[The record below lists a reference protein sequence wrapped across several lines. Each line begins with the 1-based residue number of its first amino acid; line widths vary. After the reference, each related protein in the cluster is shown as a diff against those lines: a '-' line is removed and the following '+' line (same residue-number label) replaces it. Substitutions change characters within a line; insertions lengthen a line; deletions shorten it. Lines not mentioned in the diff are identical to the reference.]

1 MTWRDIARPLTMK
14 IGIIGAGHIGA
25 TLARHFAKAG
35 HEVGISNSRGPHTL
49 AGLVKSMGPK
59 TCAMTSH
66 EAAWFGEVVI
76 LAAPWRK
83 TEALPL
89 PKLVEGKIV
98 VDAMNPYSA
107 EGEVIPS
114 GESTSSEEV
123 ARHLPGARVV
133 KAFNTM
139 YYHTLATETRDSAI
153 NRLVIFLAGDDAAAK
168 KTVARLVEQIGFAPL
183 DTGPLHTGGRM
194 QEPDSPLYNRPFT
207 LEEAR
212 AALRSLEAAVAQQ

>member
-1 MTWRDIARPLTMK
+1 MR

-35 HEVGISNSRGPHTL
+35 HEVGISNSRGPDTL

-59 TCAMTSH
+59 TCAMTNH
-66 EAAWFGEVVI
+66 EAARFGEVVI

-83 TEALPL
+83 TDALPL
-89 PKLVEGKIV
+89 PELVEGKIV

-107 EGEVIPS
+107 SGELIPL

-123 ARHLPGARVV
+123 ARRLPRARLV

-139 YYHTLATETRDSAI
+139 YYHTLATETRASAN
-153 NRLVIFLAGDDAAAK
+153 NRLVIFVAGDDADAK
-168 KTVARLVEQIGFAPL
+168 KTVARLIEQIGFAPL
-183 DTGPLHTGGRM
+183 DTGSLREGGRR
-194 QEPDSPLYNRPFT
+194 QEPASPLWNRTLT
-207 LEEAR
+207 LEQAR
-212 AALRSLEAAVAQQ
+212 VALRTLQATVPRR

>member
-1 MTWRDIARPLTMK
+1 MK

-35 HEVGISNSRGPHTL
+35 HEVGISNSRGPQTL

-59 TCAMTSH
+59 TCAMTGH
-66 EAAWFGEVVI
+66 EAAWFGEVVF

-98 VDAMNPYSA
+98 VDAMNPYSS
-107 EGEVIPS
+107 EGEVIPL

-123 ARHLPGARVV
+123 ARRLPGARVV

-139 YYHTLATETRDSAI
+139 YYHTLATETRASAQ
-153 NRLVIFLAGDDAAAK
+153 NRLVIFLAGDDAEAK
-168 KTVARLVEQIGFAPL
+168 KAVARLIEQIGFAPL
-183 DTGPLHTGGRM
+183 DTGGLREGGRM
-194 QEPDSPLYNRPFT
+194 QEPGSPIYNRPLT
-207 LEEAR
+207 LEQAR
-212 AALRSLEAAVAQQ
+212 EVLRAQVGVASRT

>member
-1 MTWRDIARPLTMK
+1 MK

-66 EAAWFGEVVI
+66 EAAWFGDIVI

-89 PKLVEGKIV
+89 PKLVAGKIV

-107 EGEVIPS
+107 EGEVIS
-114 GESTSSEEV
+114 LGETTSSEEV
-123 ARHLPGARVV
+123 ARHLPGARLV

-139 YYHTLATETRDSAI
+139 YYHTLATETRDSAN
-153 NRLVIFLAGDDAAAK
+153 NRLVIFLAGDDADAK
-168 KTVARLVEQIGFAPL
+168 QTVARLIEQIGFAPL
-183 DTGPLHTGGRM
+183 DTGSLRTGGRM
-194 QEPDSPLYNRPFT
+194 QEPDSPLYNRPLT
-207 LEEAR
+207 PDEAC
-212 AALRSLEAAVAQQ
+212 AALRSLKAAVAHQ